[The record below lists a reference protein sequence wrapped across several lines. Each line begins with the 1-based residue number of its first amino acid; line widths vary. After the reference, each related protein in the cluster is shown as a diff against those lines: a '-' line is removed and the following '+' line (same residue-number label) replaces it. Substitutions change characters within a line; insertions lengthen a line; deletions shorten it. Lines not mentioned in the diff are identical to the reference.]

1 MCHPAVRA
9 ILLCVLLP
17 TSLLAV
23 DIDGEVRLG
32 PRKGLPKPA
41 TVQLVLERIV
51 VHEQFTGL
59 DGRFEFRGVG
69 PNRYLVRARYEDLP
83 EVEVAVDVVSGT
95 ARYKVPITIPPPK
108 VEDSSKPDAM
118 SVDQLTL
125 PKAAK
130 REYEAGL
137 KDRKAGNC
145 DKAMFHLQ
153 KAIALAPKYGE
164 AHNELGICLL
174 KQNKV
179 SEAETAFRTAID
191 LKATIYPSMNLA
203 DLYAKQK
210 RFDDALQVLQK
221 SLAGNPTEGDLF
233 FAIARIYF
241 DQGDMRKAEFAG
253 LEAHSRIHRTA
264 DVHLLLAKIYVSTNN
279 YPALTTQLET
289 YLIENPTGPIPDEI
303 RKSLAKRPQ

>member
-1 MCHPAVRA
+1 MFHPAVRA

-17 TSLLAV
+17 ASLLAV

-51 VHEQFTGL
+51 LQEQFTDL

-69 PNRYLVRARYEDLP
+69 LNRYTVRARYEDLP

-95 ARYKVPITIPPPK
+95 ARYKVPITIQPPK
-108 VEDSSKPDAM
+108 D
-118 SVDQLTL
+118 VDQLTI
-125 PKAAK
+125 PKSAK

-145 DKAMFHLQ
+145 DKAMPHLQ

-174 KQNKV
+174 KQSKV
-179 SEAETAFRTAID
+179 SDAEAAFRKAMD
-191 LKATIYPSMNLA
+191 LNATIDPSMNLA

-210 RFDDALQVLQK
+210 RFDEALQVLQK
-221 SLAGNPTEGDLF
+221 SMAANPTEGDLLF
-233 FAIARIYF
+233 GVARIYF
-241 DQGDMRKAEFAG
+241 DQGDLRKAEFAG
-253 LEAHSRIHRTA
+253 LEAHSRVHRTA
-264 DVHLLLAKIYVSTNN
+264 DVHLLLAKIYVTTNN
-279 YPALTTQLET
+279 YAALTTQLET
-289 YLIENPTGPIPDEI
+289 YLIENPTGPVPDEI
-303 RKSLAKRPQ
+303 RKTLAKRPQ